1 MTSSMESVFDYT
13 LCIAFDVPKPFA
25 EEIIKTVS
33 GPGGFKRVVILKTV
47 PEEDFKEAK
56 QSGEPL
62 VILVARSLGHGAI
75 KYLCDDYHLPKEKRR
90 VRWIHSVSS
99 GLDSYKLHDLLEEV
113 KDIPFTNGRGCYS
126 SILAEH
132 VMYSMLYFYRQTWR
146 SLASRA
152 AHKWDPFNMVELR
165 GRKVGIIGYGDIGQA
180 TARLATVFGMEVTGV
195 RRSAPSEK
203 VDKYGALV
211 VSGDAERDR
220 VIRESDFLVNIIPG
234 GERAKQFFNRERF
247 AMMKPSAIYINIGRG
262 TTTNEEDLVRAL
274 RDGVIRGAAVDVF
287 EQEPLSSASPLWD
300 ISDDKILLTCHSAF
314 MTSDFALRG
323 VECFMSRARLF
334 GSEAFASY
342 AFLVDENFASQ
353 HSCLS

>member
-1 MTSSMESVFDYT
+1 MSLRLCVCTASANGEYYMEMFNKHLSSFFKSIT
-13 LCIAFDVPKPFA
+13 LGSK
-25 EEIIKTVS
+25 VS
-33 GPGGFKRVVILKTV
+33 
-47 PEEDFKEAK
+47 DFKEVK
-56 QSGEPL
+56 ESKDHI
-62 VILVARSLGHGAI
+62 ILYVDGPAGYDGI
-75 KYLCDDYHLPKEKRR
+75 KDLCDDYHLPKEQRR
-90 VRWIHSVSS
+90 VLWIYSLTAGVDVYRPHELVKE
-99 GLDSYKLHDLLEEV
+99 L

-180 TARLATVFGMEVTGV
+180 AARLATVFGMEVTGV

-220 VIRESDFLVNIIPG
+220 VIRESDFLVNTLPG
-234 GERAKQFFNRERF
+234 TEETKQFFNKERF

-262 TTTNEEDLVRAL
+262 ITTKGEDLALAL

-287 EQEPLSSASPLWD
+287 EQEPLSSASSLWD
-300 ISDDKILLTCHSAF
+300 ISDDK
-314 MTSDFALRG
+314 
-323 VECFMSRARLF
+323 
-334 GSEAFASY
+334 
-342 AFLVDENFASQ
+342 
-353 HSCLS
+353 